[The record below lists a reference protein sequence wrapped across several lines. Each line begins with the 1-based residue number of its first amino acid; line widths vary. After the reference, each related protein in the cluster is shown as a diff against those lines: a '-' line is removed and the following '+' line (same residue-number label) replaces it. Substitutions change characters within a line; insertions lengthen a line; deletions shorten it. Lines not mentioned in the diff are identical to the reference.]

1 MKRMLFIILAG
12 CIFLPFG
19 GCSQKGTEPSENL
32 YETACKTLQEEPLN
46 LSANCLIDQNLID
59 ALYAAEYSA
68 PKSVIFM
75 IGDGMGF
82 NAVTLTEY
90 LYSETLYEGKL
101 AMHYLPVQSAQTTY
115 SASDDT
121 TDSAAGGTA
130 LACGYKTANGVVGK
144 TKDKKENLRSNLEL
158 AAEKG
163 KSTGIISTT
172 SVTDATPASFTAHA
186 DTRADQENIAAQQL
200 AKLADGTLDLALGGG
215 AQYYASENNAQALSL
230 ATKAG
235 LTYTGD
241 WQQAKDAALPL
252 AGLFAE
258 DLLDTKNAPSLSA
271 MTDLALTL
279 LGQDENG
286 FFLMIEGS
294 QIDKGGH
301 KNNIEYESEELY
313 EFDRAVSVAMR
324 YVALHPDTLLLV
336 TADHETGGLRLP
348 PALSEETIDK
358 VCYDTTGH
366 SGYQVPVYA
375 VGYQT
380 ERLSGPLENTDLAAF
395 VAEMLSDSTESR
407 TEYAALFDLSEEQT
421 IKEIAARN
429 SEADQQITVLNGV
442 LRCTFSGPDM
452 TLLLPIEH
460 VAEAKNRRTIYCTV
474 KNCSDQYAPL
484 PEMLFI
490 VKQTSVKTRTA
501 FDYLAPGESRTVAF
515 NVHRRHWAD
524 KFEKLT
530 DLGLSISSSAAT
542 SASEEQSYTLE
553 FSNFIAGCR
562 QNPDY

>member
-1 MKRMLFIILAG
+1 
-12 CIFLPFG
+12 
-19 GCSQKGTEPSENL
+19 
-32 YETACKTLQEEPLN
+32 
-46 LSANCLIDQNLID
+46 
-59 ALYAAEYSA
+59 
-68 PKSVIFM
+68 
-75 IGDGMGF
+75 
-82 NAVTLTEY
+82 
-90 LYSETLYEGKL
+90 
-101 AMHYLPVQSAQTTY
+101 
-115 SASDDT
+115 
-121 TDSAAGGTA
+121 
-130 LACGYKTANGVVGK
+130 
-144 TKDKKENLRSNLEL
+144 
-158 AAEKG
+158 
-163 KSTGIISTT
+163 
-172 SVTDATPASFTAHA
+172 
-186 DTRADQENIAAQQL
+186 
-200 AKLADGTLDLALGGG
+200 
-215 AQYYASENNAQALSL
+215 
-230 ATKAG
+230 
-235 LTYTGD
+235 
-241 WQQAKDAALPL
+241 
-252 AGLFAE
+252 
-258 DLLDTKNAPSLSA
+258 
-271 MTDLALTL
+271 
-279 LGQDENG
+279 
-286 FFLMIEGS
+286 
-294 QIDKGGH
+294 
-301 KNNIEYESEELY
+301 
-313 EFDRAVSVAMR
+313 MR
-324 YVALHPDTLLLV
+324 YVALHPDTLLIV

-407 TEYAALFDLSEEQT
+407 TEYAALYDLSEEQT

-530 DLGLSISSSAAT
+530 DLGLSISSSVAT